1 MIKGKTKQTVEAL
14 RWKNNRLEMLNQ
26 RVLPTRIEYLI
37 FNSAIEVAE
46 GISSMVVRGAPIIGC
61 ACAYGIALE
70 AQRQRNTTS
79 KEFTKAMDEA
89 FKVLSKSRPTTMN
102 LQWALKQMRTQWEKT
117 VYLTSGEIADT
128 LLCAANKI
136 LTDDLRINQS
146 IGAFGAKL
154 LSNNTRILTYCNSG
168 ALATSGHGTALGIIR
183 SAVES
188 GKNIS
193 VIVGETRPLLQG
205 ARLTVWEMA
214 QEKIPVT
221 LITDNVTGYLMGQ
234 GKIDAVIVGTDRV
247 AANGDVV
254 NKIGTYMV
262 AVLAKRHNIPF
273 YVACPLSTIDLDAQS
288 GEDIPIEERS
298 TDEITI
304 GKGYNWSAEEVN
316 VFNPAF
322 DITPADLVTALVTEK
337 LIVEQ
342 PNLKCIANLFSH

>member
-1 MIKGKTKQTVEAL
+1 MKQIVEAL
-14 RWKNNRLEMLNQ
+14 RWKNDRLEMLNQ
-26 RVLPTRIEYLI
+26 RVLPTKIEYLI
-37 FNSAIEVAE
+37 FNSAAEVAE

-61 ACAYGIALE
+61 ASAYGIALE
-70 AQRQRNTTS
+70 AQRLKNNTS
-79 KEFTKAMDEA
+79 KEFAKTMDEA

-102 LQWALKQMRTQWEKT
+102 LQWALKQMRAQWKKN
-117 VYLTSGEIADT
+117 VIHSSGKIADI
-128 LLCAANKI
+128 LLCTANKI
-136 LTDDLRINQS
+136 LADDLHINRS

-154 LSNNTRILTYCNSG
+154 LSDNTRILTYCNSG

-183 SAVES
+183 SAIES
-188 GKNIS
+188 RKKIS

-205 ARLTVWEMA
+205 ARLTVWEMT

-221 LITDNVTGYLMGQ
+221 LITDNMTGYLMEQ
-234 GKIDAVIVGTDRV
+234 GKIDAVVVGTDRV
-247 AANGDVV
+247 AANADVV

-273 YVACPLSTIDLDAQS
+273 YVACPLSTIDLAAQS

-298 TDEITI
+298 ADEITI
-304 GKGYNWSAEEVN
+304 GKKYNWSTEQVN

-337 LIVEQ
+337 GIIEQ
-342 PNLKCIANLFSH
+342 PNLKRVTNLFVC